1 MYSVNNLQK
10 SFSRLF
16 VGMIFLFNPLI
27 SFVDV
32 LPDFIGCFFLF
43 GAFRP
48 LLFLD
53 PRVQAARRSTR
64 LLALLS
70 LLRLLLTPVFFWS
83 YTSDSGNT
91 TMLLSFTFAV
101 LSLLLEL
108 SIVKNIFETYNYL
121 SVRCNSEL
129 ALPHLDTAFS
139 LLSLFFIAKNSGS
152 ALPDLLTLFSPDS
165 TLEYNPGSARIAAS
179 FGFAKVVAYFA
190 FFVAVL
196 IFAVVVASRLKRY
209 LRYARVEVDY
219 LERVGQAAEEA
230 ELGGCKLKL
239 RFDVSGALALLTGA
253 ALFSVDYYVDYVS
266 VLPSPV
272 MFVLCFLVL
281 FRLRSYQKPRPWQLL
296 TLGSGF
302 GVSVAA
308 YVYRMSFSEDVLI
321 GAVFHM
327 RPLTVIFAALQ
338 ACFVIV
344 AFFVAASA
352 VVGVC
357 RREAEI
363 DLRPQRNAAVAFC
376 LVSAALTAYNYAL
389 AKGAGVTDM
398 MEAIAFFA
406 LFVGAAFVAFAWRI
420 DFAFQKESEW
430 KFY

>member
-1 MYSVNNLQK
+1 MYSVKSLQK
-10 SFSRLF
+10 RFHNLF
-16 VGMIFLFNPLI
+16 VGMLFLFNPLI
-27 SFVDV
+27 SCVDV

-43 GAFRP
+43 AAFRP

-53 PRVQAARRSTR
+53 PRVQAARRSVR

-70 LLRLLLTPVFFWS
+70 FARFLLTPVFFWS

-101 LSLLLEL
+101 LALLLEL
-108 SIVKNIFETYNYL
+108 SIVKNVFETYNYL

-139 LLSLFFIAKNSGS
+139 LLSIFFIAKNSGS

-165 TLEYNPGSARIAAS
+165 TLEYNPGSARVAAS
-179 FGFAKVVAYFA
+179 FNFAKMVAYFA
-190 FFVAVL
+190 LFVAVL
-196 IFAVVVASRLKRY
+196 IFAVVVAARLKRY

-253 ALFSVDYYVDYVS
+253 ALFSFDYYVDYVS
-266 VLPSPV
+266 VLPTPV

-281 FRLRSYQKPRPWQLL
+281 YRLRAYQKPRPFHLIVL
-296 TLGSGF
+296 AAGF
-302 GVSVAA
+302 FVSLASF
-308 YVYRMSFSEDVLI
+308 VYRTSFSKDVLL
-321 GAVFHM
+321 GAVFYM
-327 RPLTVIFAALQ
+327 QPLTVVFAVLQ
-338 ACFVIV
+338 ACFVV
-344 AFFVAASA
+344 FAFSVAASA
-352 VVGVC
+352 AVAVC

-363 DLRPQRNAAVAFC
+363 DLRPERNAAVAFC
-376 LVSAALTAYNYAL
+376 VASAVLTAYNYTL
-389 AKGAGVTDM
+389 AKGAGVTDV

-406 LFVGAAFVAFAWRI
+406 LFLGVVFVAFAWRI
-420 DFAFQKESEW
+420 DSAFQKESEW